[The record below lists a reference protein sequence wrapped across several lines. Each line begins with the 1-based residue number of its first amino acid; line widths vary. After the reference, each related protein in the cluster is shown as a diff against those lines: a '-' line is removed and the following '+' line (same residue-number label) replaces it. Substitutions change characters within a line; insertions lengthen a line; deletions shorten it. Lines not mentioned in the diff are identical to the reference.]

1 MYAIPPST
9 PTSSLPSILS
19 PTNTFCLILTLI
31 SLLILFMALR
41 APNPPGSRPCC
52 AMPYY
57 PDPGVDRTLHSDSAD
72 SWFHVVERG
81 FITGTFT
88 NAERATHQVKGYRH
102 ASRIKVARFED
113 AEVQWAACC
122 LATHGIVC
130 PVELAERQVARSRIA
145 IPAQLPAWSAAFFG
159 AAQRKFVQDA
169 AAHVG
174 DPGSVPPVLPGSQY
188 PTPTALHSS
197 YAASSTPP
205 AASWGQPGSSKAW
218 PTTSSGSPSKGKG
231 NTGAAAFEKMGQGPP
246 VDMHWGVKGV
256 FKTYASYEDAVAA
269 ARKLG
274 IAESDI
280 AGDTD
285 PAVMEAWV
293 KRA

>member
-1 MYAIPPST
+1 MCAIPPST
-9 PTSSLPSILS
+9 PTASLHSILA
-19 PTNTFCLILTLI
+19 PPNTFCLILTLI
-31 SLLILFMALR
+31 SLLIVFMALR

-88 NAERATHQVKGYRH
+88 SVERATHQVKGYCH

-122 LATHGIVC
+122 LATHGVVC
-130 PVELAERQVARSRIA
+130 PVELAERQVARSRVA
-145 IPAQLPAWSAAFFG
+145 IPAQLPAWSAPFFG
-159 AAQRKFVQDA
+159 AAQHKFVQDA
-169 AAHVG
+169 AAHIG
-174 DPGSVPPVLPGSQY
+174 DFGSVPPVLPGSQY
-188 PTPTALHSS
+188 PTPTPPPSV
-197 YAASSTPP
+197 YAAPATTP
-205 AASWGQPGSSKAW
+205 AAGWGQPGLSKAG
-218 PTTSSGSPSKGKG
+218 PTSSSGSPSKGKG
-231 NTGAAAFEKMGQGPP
+231 NTGAAAFSKMGQGPP
-246 VDMHWGVKGV
+246 GVKGV
-256 FKTYASYEDAVAA
+256 FKTYASYGDALAA

-293 KRA
+293 KQRA